1 MEPFIPND
9 HALDAQSQSSQ
20 GPKPAGSLPLA
31 ESLLVLEMQVREIFG
46 RTVYSHKTHEKC
58 AEQFLATHGLLNTIQ
73 IILAAVTTGSLLLA
87 VFGDNRPN
95 TIIGAVL
102 STILFGLTAYIKD
115 KDLGKVAQNH
125 TDTAHQLWSVRE
137 GYFSLL
143 TDIACGVVDVPT
155 LMDRRDQLL
164 QRLETIY
171 AGAPR
176 TTSRAYAKAQTAL
189 QQNEEMTFSAT
200 EIDAFLPKPLHRA
213 KSDKTNP
220 SAPPH

>member
-1 MEPFIPND
+1 MEPSTPNAFVPD
-9 HALDAQSQSSQ
+9 R
-20 GPKPAGSLPLA
+20 PASDPTHPDRAGGTPVSGVA
-31 ESLLVLEMQVREIFG
+31 EVLEMQVRELFG

-58 AEQFLATHGLLNTIQ
+58 ADQFLAAHSILNTVQ
-73 IILAAVTTGSLLLA
+73 IVLAAVTTGSLLLA
-87 VFGDNRPN
+87 VFGDNRLN
-95 TIIGAVL
+95 TITGAVL

-125 TDTAHQLWSVRE
+125 VDTAHQLWSVRE

-143 TDIACGVVDVPT
+143 TDIAGGLVDITT

-176 TTSRAYAKAQTAL
+176 TTSRAYGKAQVAL
-189 QQNEEMTFSAT
+189 QKNEEMTFSAA

-213 KSDKTNP
+213 T
-220 SAPPH
+220 APDPPAPKA